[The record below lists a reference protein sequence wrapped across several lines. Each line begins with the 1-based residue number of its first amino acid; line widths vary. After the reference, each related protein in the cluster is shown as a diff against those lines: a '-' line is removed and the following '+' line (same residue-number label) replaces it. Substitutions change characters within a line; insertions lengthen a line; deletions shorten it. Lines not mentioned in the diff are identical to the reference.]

1 MPDLNHL
8 LPEGSKIIHSAEAV
22 AAAYDTMAQELNE
35 RYASADSLLVLTI
48 MNGAMLP
55 AAELISRLTMDVRMD
70 YLHATRYHDEQGGD
84 RLRWLATPRTQLAGE
99 RVLIVDDIL
108 DEGFTLDGVIRHCR
122 EAGAQD
128 VSTAVLVQK
137 LHDRCLP
144 GVEADVCGLT
154 VPDVYVFGCGMDYR
168 GRLRHLD
175 AIYGL
180 NA

>member
-8 LPEGSKIIHSAEAV
+8 LPDGSEIIHSAEAV
-22 AAAYDTMAQELNE
+22 AAAYDAMAEQLNE
-35 RYASADSLLVLTI
+35 RYSTTESLVVLTV

-70 YLHATRYHDEQGGD
+70 YLHATRYHEEQGGD
-84 RLRWLATPRTQLAGE
+84 RLRWLAKPRANLSGE
-99 RVLIVDDIL
+99 HVLIVDDIL
-108 DEGFTLDGVIRHCR
+108 DEGFTLDGVVQHCR
-122 EAGAQD
+122 DAGAKA
-128 VSTAVLVQK
+128 VTTAVLVKK

-144 GVEADVCGLT
+144 QVEADVCGLT

-168 GRLRHLD
+168 GRLRHLE

-180 NA
+180 NP